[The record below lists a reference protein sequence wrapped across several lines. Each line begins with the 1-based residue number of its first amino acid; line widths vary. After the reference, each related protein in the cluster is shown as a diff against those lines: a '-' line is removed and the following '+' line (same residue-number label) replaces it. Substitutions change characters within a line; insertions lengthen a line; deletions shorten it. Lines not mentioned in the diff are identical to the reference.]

1 MTTKIDPISAAT
13 AVASIIFGPDLAHYI
28 GPYSVILLAST
39 AGAGWAL
46 GRHPPLGS
54 RTGAVLFFMRLNVL
68 ALLLTV
74 PLAAG
79 ATAMFGNVE
88 QHLLLGPIALAIGA
102 IGNDWP
108 RVGQWLL
115 KRLGR
120 LFERRIGVDSS
131 DTKIG
136 D

>member
-13 AVASIIFGPDLAHYI
+13 AVASVLFGPELAHYI
-28 GPYSVILLAST
+28 GPYAVILLGST
-39 AGAGWAL
+39 TGAGWAL

-54 RTGAVLFFMRLNVL
+54 RTSAVLFFMRLNVL

-79 ATAMFGNVE
+79 ATALFGTVE
-88 QHLLLGPIALAIGA
+88 QRWLLAPIALLIGG

-108 RVGQWLL
+108 RVAHWVL
-115 KRLGR
+115 KRIGR
-120 LFERRIGVDSS
+120 LFERRIGVDTS